1 MERLRRRYALLK
13 IGSITFENP
22 LEILCDKRRVLVEK
36 PLINVE
42 KAYRESNSGYGRQWT
57 ARVIIDA
64 ASVSALTALEASI
77 QALADGE
84 HHAMKLSD
92 SAAKWNVAHW
102 GDHWSAVA
110 ECDVL
115 VINVQ
120 SNIRASYPLSRE
132 VTLEIYEVD

>member
-1 MERLRRRYALLK
+1 M
-13 IGSITFENP
+13 I
-22 LEILCDKRRVLVEK
+22 EILCHKRRVLVEK
-36 PLINVE
+36 PLINVAN
-42 KAYRESNSGYGRQWT
+42 AYRESNSGYGRQWT
-57 ARVIIDA
+57 ARAIIDA

-92 SAAKWNVAHW
+92 ASAKWNVAHW